1 MTEVLSQI
9 FPEGVA
15 ENIVEFIP
23 EQEDVAWET
32 VYGSTT
38 TYRTKHFI
46 TYGGGPEG
54 GYVYFFR
61 ERAPGWYSWHRDW
74 FKEAE
79 YTKLD
84 GRVLAIWWD
93 DGVERMGVVPLD
105 YEPDEDEDITILDN
119 EHMEF
124 MAREEDDN

>member
-38 TYRTKHFI
+38 IYRTKHLI

-61 ERAPGWYSWHRDW
+61 ERAPGWYSRHRDW

-93 DGVERMGVVPLD
+93 DGVERIGVVPLD

>member
-32 VYGSTT
+32 VYGTT
-38 TYRTKHFI
+38 TIYRIKHFI

-61 ERAPGWYSWHRDW
+61 ERASGWYSWHRDW
-74 FKEAE
+74 FKEPV

-84 GRVLAIWWD
+84 GQVLAIWWD
-93 DGVERMGVVPLD
+93 DGVERAGVVPLD
-105 YEPDEDEDITILDN
+105 YEPDEDEDITVLDN
-119 EHMEF
+119 DHMEY
-124 MAREEDDN
+124 MAREEDTN

>member
-23 EQEDVAWET
+23 EQEAVAWET

-38 TYRTKHFI
+38 IYRTNHII

-61 ERAPGWYSWHRDW
+61 ERAPGWCSWHRDW
-74 FKEAE
+74 FKEAV

-84 GRVLAIWWD
+84 GQVLAVWWD
-93 DGVERMGVVPLD
+93 DGVERVGVVPLD
-105 YEPDEDEDITILDN
+105 YEPDENEDIRILDN
-119 EHMEF
+119 EHMEY
-124 MAREEDDN
+124 MAREEDTN

>member
-1 MTEVLSQI
+1 MTEVMSQI

-38 TYRTKHFI
+38 IYRTKHFI

-79 YTKLD
+79 YTKLE
-84 GRVLAIWWD
+84 GQVLAIWWD
-93 DGVERMGVVPLD
+93 DGVERIGVVPLD

>member
-32 VYGSTT
+32 VYGTT
-38 TYRTKHFI
+38 TIYRTKHFI

-93 DGVERMGVVPLD
+93 DGVERIGVVPLD

>member
-1 MTEVLSQI
+1 MTEVMSQI

-38 TYRTKHFI
+38 IYRTKHII

-74 FKEAE
+74 FKEAV

-84 GRVLAIWWD
+84 GQVLAIWWD
-93 DGVERMGVVPLD
+93 DGVERVGVVPLD
-105 YEPDEDEDITILDN
+105 YEPDEDEDITVLDN

-124 MAREEDDN
+124 MAREEDTN

>member
-23 EQEDVAWET
+23 EQEDVAGET

-38 TYRTKHFI
+38 IYRTKHII

-74 FKEAE
+74 FKEAV

-84 GRVLAIWWD
+84 GQVLAVWWD
-93 DGVERMGVVPLD
+93 DGVERVGVVPLD
-105 YEPDEDEDITILDN
+105 YEPDENEDIRILDN
-119 EHMEF
+119 EHMEY
-124 MAREEDDN
+124 MAREEDTN